1 MGNSALALS
10 PALRAALGQAVAQD
24 FPNQQTGLWQ
34 TFNVV
39 SPQMGAAGTSA
50 PTVSFPVT
58 SALYEISGSA
68 VCPAG
73 SPAAGTGGTADL
85 GNIDAFT
92 IQVVFSDQT
101 QLNAGPTQLL
111 GTSFFN
117 RLTGIKL
124 LRKPVVIGPNQNI
137 TFNLA
142 NICGQNLT
150 VYIGVVALQL
160 ELPTNAVQF

>member
-1 MGNSALALS
+1 MGSALALS
-10 PALRAALGQAVAQD
+10 PALRAALGAAVAQD
-24 FPNQQTGLWQ
+24 FPGQQTGLWQ

-39 SPQMGAAGTSA
+39 SPQMAAGQTSA
-50 PTVSFPVT
+50 PTVSFPVA
-58 SALYEISGSA
+58 SALYEISGSGS
-68 VCPAG
+68 CPAG
-73 SPAAGTGGTADL
+73 VPTAGTGGTADL

-137 TFNLA
+137 TFNLT
-142 NICGQNLT
+142 NVCGQNLT